1 MERCLREAGE
11 TSSDH
16 DQPAEEAQS
25 EGFIPKTLA
34 GNRVKNGN
42 GGRGIFDESIRGGA
56 RNFCLGGPSCN
67 TNIFIKTTPYTH
79 INTHV
84 FFIIY
89 THFFI

>member
-42 GGRGIFDESIRGGA
+42 GGRGIFDESTS
-56 RNFCLGGPSCN
+56 NH
-67 TNIFIKTTPYTH
+67 KYTEG
-79 INTHV
+79 
-84 FFIIY
+84 
-89 THFFI
+89 